1 MAMPPGQ
8 ALGGNQLALDLGTR
22 PALGHADFIV
32 GPGNADAVAWLDRW
46 PDWPGR
52 VLALAGPP
60 GCGKTHLAHV
70 WQARS
75 GARLVRADVL
85 WAEDLALLTAG
96 GAAVV
101 IDDADRC
108 TVPEALFHLINRIRD
123 ASGSLL
129 LTGVEAPARW
139 PATLPDLASRLKAL
153 PVAILGPPDD
163 ALLEALM
170 VKLFADR
177 QIRVGA
183 GVIAFLASRIERSA
197 AAISDVVEALDEV
210 SLTEGR
216 AISLGLARKT
226 LDLIAVGRTGQ
237 S

>member
-1 MAMPPGQ
+1 MARSPGD
-8 ALGGNQLALDLGTR
+8 ARGGNQLALDLGTR
-22 PALGHADFIV
+22 PALGQADFIV
-32 GPGNADAVAWLDRW
+32 GSGNADAVAWLDRW
-46 PDWPGR
+46 PDWPDR
-52 VLALAGPP
+52 ILALAGPP

-75 GARLVRADVL
+75 GARLVQAGSL
-85 WAEDLALLTAG
+85 WAEDLAVLTRD

-108 TVPEALFHLINRIRD
+108 TVPEALFHLINRVRE
-123 ASGSLL
+123 ASGTLL
-129 LTGVEAPARW
+129 LTGVDAPARW
-139 PATLPDLASRLKAL
+139 AVGLPDLASRLKAL
-153 PVAILGPPDD
+153 PVAVLGPLDD
-163 ALLEALM
+163 ALLATLM

-183 GVIAFLASRIERSA
+183 GVITFLASRVERSA
-197 AAISDVVEALDEV
+197 AAIGAVVEALDAI

-216 AISLGLARKT
+216 AISLGLVRKT
-226 LDLIAVGRTGQ
+226 LDLMAATKAGQ

>member
-1 MAMPPGQ
+1 MTTPP
-8 ALGGNQLALDLGTR
+8 ARLPGGHQLALDLGTR
-22 PALGHADFIV
+22 PALGRADFIL
-32 GPGNADAVAWLDRW
+32 GAGNADAVAWLDRW

-75 GARLVRADVL
+75 GGRLVPGASL
-85 WAEDLALLTAG
+85 WAEDLALLTSG
-96 GAAVV
+96 GASVV

-108 TVPEALFHLINRIRD
+108 TVPEALFHLINRVRD
-123 ASGSLL
+123 ASGFLL

-139 PATLPDLASRLKAL
+139 PVSLPDLASRLRAL
-153 PVAILGPPDD
+153 PVADLGLPDD
-163 ALLEALM
+163 VLLGTLM

-183 GVIAFLASRIERSA
+183 GVVAFLASRIERSA
-197 AAISDVVEALDEV
+197 AAVRDVVEALDAA

-226 LDLIAVGRTGQ
+226 LDLLAGGRGQ
-237 S
+237 QS